1 MSVPHLLQNVNSKSK
16 RKGDFFME
24 EQKVIEAVRK
34 AQREYNKKWRAAN
47 KDKVRQY
54 NKNFWK
60 KRALASVENAENAEN
75 AEHKK
80 EEENQ

>member
-1 MSVPHLLQNVNSKSK
+1 MDNKETS
-16 RKGDFFME
+16 
-24 EQKVIEAVRK
+24 EAVK
-34 AQREYNKKWRAAN
+34 NAQREYFKQWRAAN

-54 NKNFWK
+54 NKNFWE
-60 KRALASVENAENAEN
+60 KRALAGTRENDENAEN

>member
-1 MSVPHLLQNVNSKSK
+1 MDNKKTS
-16 RKGDFFME
+16 
-24 EQKVIEAVRK
+24 EAVK
-34 AQREYNKKWRAAN
+34 NAQREYFKQWRAAN

-54 NKNFWK
+54 NKNFWE
-60 KRALASVENAENAEN
+60 KRALAGTPENVEN

>member
-1 MSVPHLLQNVNSKSK
+1 
-16 RKGDFFME
+16 ME
-24 EQKVIEAVRK
+24 EQKVSEAVRK

-54 NKNFWK
+54 NKNFWE
-60 KRALASVENAENAEN
+60 KRALAGTPENAEN

>member
-1 MSVPHLLQNVNSKSK
+1 MDNKKN
-16 RKGDFFME
+16 G
-24 EQKVIEAVRK
+24 EAVK
-34 AQREYNKKWRAAN
+34 NAQREYYKKWRAAN

-54 NKNFWK
+54 NKNFWE
-60 KRALASVENAENAEN
+60 KRALARTPESAEN

>member
-1 MSVPHLLQNVNSKSK
+1 MDNKK
-16 RKGDFFME
+16 TT
-24 EQKVIEAVRK
+24 EAVK
-34 AQREYNKKWRAAN
+34 NAQREYFKKWRAAN

-54 NKNFWK
+54 NKNFWE
-60 KRALASVENAENAEN
+60 KRALAGTPESAECAEN